1 MTTFAIGELPSKMKS
16 LLRIFG
22 LTILSLTMTNCS
34 LSPEQITSR
43 LEPSIVKIFYQNEP
57 GYGTGFFVSGEKGLC
72 TVLTAAHVVKK
83 EGKNLLQANDGK
95 VWDVAKVEMFPDGI
109 DLALVSF
116 KPEKRK
122 CNYSPLKIG
131 NSDSLSIGA
140 SIYIFGFPIR
150 SRPLVSQFVLGNVSG
165 LEQLPQGYGVSY
177 QALTVGGMSGAPVVD
192 VKGEVVAVHGMSGV
206 EALKTFPSLASLQ
219 ASSSESGRSVDQ
231 DAQKRV
237 EADVQPY
244 IFSWGIPI
252 RVLQDYRDRAIAL
265 ETEGQE
271 VELGKELEL
280 EPNKGQE
287 TQERGQK
294 KNQVSL
300 VSAKG
305 VDYRKLHDLLKAKKW
320 KEADEETDRVIL
332 KVVRRELEG
341 WLRYEDAQ
349 NFSCQDL
356 GMIDKLWVKYSN
368 GEFGI
373 SVQEQI
379 YHNLGGTKEYNLEVW
394 KKFGDKVGWRQKGEW
409 LNYTE
414 LTSLE
419 EHYSG
424 HLPVAPFWG
433 GVGVWFFSRASTCR
447 Y

>member
-1 MTTFAIGELPSKMKS
+1 MKS
-16 LLRIFG
+16 LLRAFS
-22 LTILSLTMTNCS
+22 LTFLSLTLTNCS

-43 LEPSIVKIFYQNEP
+43 LEPSIVKIFHQNEP
-57 GYGTGFFVSGEKGLC
+57 EYGTGFFVSGEKGLC

-206 EALKTFPSLASLQ
+206 EALKTFASLASLQ

-265 ETEGQE
+265 DTEGQE

>member
-1 MTTFAIGELPSKMKS
+1 MKS
-16 LLRIFG
+16 LLRAFS
-22 LTILSLTMTNCS
+22 LTFLSLTLTNCS

-43 LEPSIVKIFYQNEP
+43 LEPSIVKIFHQNEP
-57 GYGTGFFVSGEKGLC
+57 EYGTGFFVSGEKGLC

-271 VELGKELEL
+271 VELAKELEL
-280 EPNKGQE
+280 ELNKGQE

>member
-1 MTTFAIGELPSKMKS
+1 MKS
-16 LLRIFG
+16 LLRAFS
-22 LTILSLTMTNCS
+22 LTFLSLTLTNCS

-43 LEPSIVKIFYQNEP
+43 LEPSIVKIFHQNEP
-57 GYGTGFFVSGEKGLC
+57 EYGTGFFVSGEKGLC

-122 CNYSPLKIG
+122 CNYSPLKIS

-265 ETEGQE
+265 DTEGQE

-379 YHNLGGTKEYNLEVW
+379 YHNLGGTKEYDLEVW

-424 HLPVAPFWG
+424 HLPGAPFWG

>member
-1 MTTFAIGELPSKMKS
+1 MKS
-16 LLRIFG
+16 LLRAFS
-22 LTILSLTMTNCS
+22 LTFLSLTLTNCS

-43 LEPSIVKIFYQNEP
+43 LEPSIVKIFHQNEP
-57 GYGTGFFVSGEKGLC
+57 EYGTGFFVSGEKGLC

-83 EGKNLLQANDGK
+83 EGKNLLQTNDGK

-150 SRPLVSQFVLGNVSG
+150 SRPLVSQFVLGNVSR

-206 EALKTFPSLASLQ
+206 EALKTFASLASLQ

-265 ETEGQE
+265 DTEGQE
-271 VELGKELEL
+271 VELAKKLEL
-280 EPNKGQE
+280 EPYKGQE

-356 GMIDKLWVKYSN
+356 GMIDKLWVEYSN

-419 EHYSG
+419 KHYSG

>member
-1 MTTFAIGELPSKMKS
+1 MKS
-16 LLRIFG
+16 LLRAFS
-22 LTILSLTMTNCS
+22 LTFLSLTLTNCS

-43 LEPSIVKIFYQNEP
+43 LEPSIVKIFHQNEP
-57 GYGTGFFVSGEKGLC
+57 EYGTGFFVSGEKGLC

-265 ETEGQE
+265 DTEGQE

-379 YHNLGGTKEYNLEVW
+379 YHNLGGTKEYDLEVW

>member
-1 MTTFAIGELPSKMKS
+1 MKS
-16 LLRIFG
+16 ILRIFG

-43 LEPSIVKIFYQNEP
+43 LEPSIVKIFHQNEP
-57 GYGTGFFVSGEKGLC
+57 EYGTGFFVSGEKGLC

-83 EGKNLLQANDGK
+83 EGKNLLQTNDGK

-265 ETEGQE
+265 DTEGQE

-320 KEADEETDRVIL
+320 KEADAETRVKIL
-332 KVVRRELEG
+332 KVANRESEG
-341 WLRYEDAQ
+341 WLRQEDAK

-356 GMIDKLWVKYSN
+356 GTIDKLWVKYSN
-368 GEFGI
+368 GKFGF
-373 SVQEQI
+373 SVQKQI
-379 YHNLGGTKEYNLEVW
+379 YQGVGGSKEYNSDDY
-394 KKFGDKVGWRQKGEW
+394 KKFADKVGWRKGGKW
-409 LNYTE
+409 LNYSE
-414 LTSLE
+414 LTFSE
-419 EHYSG
+419 KHYTG
-424 HLPVAPFWG
+424 HLPIWGRGVAVISVWG
-433 GVGVWFFSRASTCR
+433 WVKGIFLSCGDL
-447 Y
+447 

>member
-1 MTTFAIGELPSKMKS
+1 MKS
-16 LLRIFG
+16 LLRAFS
-22 LTILSLTMTNCS
+22 LTFLSLTLTNCS

-43 LEPSIVKIFYQNEP
+43 LEPSIVKIFHQNEP
-57 GYGTGFFVSGEKGLC
+57 EYGTGFFVSGEKGLC

-83 EGKNLLQANDGK
+83 EGKNLLQTNDGK

-265 ETEGQE
+265 DTEGQE

-379 YHNLGGTKEYNLEVW
+379 YHNLGGTKEYDLEVW

>member
-1 MTTFAIGELPSKMKS
+1 
-16 LLRIFG
+16 
-22 LTILSLTMTNCS
+22 MTNCS

-43 LEPSIVKIFYQNEP
+43 LEPSIVKIFHQNEP
-57 GYGTGFFVSGEKGLC
+57 EYGTGFFVSGEKGLC

-83 EGKNLLQANDGK
+83 EGKNLLQTNDGK

-265 ETEGQE
+265 DTEGQE

-320 KEADEETDRVIL
+320 KEADAETRVKIL
-332 KVVRRELEG
+332 KVANRESEG
-341 WLRYEDAQ
+341 WLRQEDAK

-356 GMIDKLWVKYSN
+356 GTIDKLWVKYSN
-368 GEFGI
+368 GKFGF
-373 SVQEQI
+373 SVQKQI
-379 YHNLGGTKEYNLEVW
+379 YQGVGGSKEYNSDDY
-394 KKFGDKVGWRQKGEW
+394 KKFADKVGWRKGGKW
-409 LNYTE
+409 LNYSE
-414 LTSLE
+414 LTFSE
-419 EHYSG
+419 KHYTG
-424 HLPVAPFWG
+424 HLPIWGRGVAVISVWG
-433 GVGVWFFSRASTCR
+433 WVKGIFLSCGDL
-447 Y
+447 

>member
-1 MTTFAIGELPSKMKS
+1 MKS
-16 LLRIFG
+16 LLRAFS
-22 LTILSLTMTNCS
+22 LTFLSLTLTNCS

-43 LEPSIVKIFYQNEP
+43 LEPSIVKIFHQNEP
-57 GYGTGFFVSGEKGLC
+57 EYGTGFFVSGEKGLC

-83 EGKNLLQANDGK
+83 EGKNLLQTNDGK

-206 EALKTFPSLASLQ
+206 EALKTFASLASLQ

-265 ETEGQE
+265 DTEGQE

>member
-1 MTTFAIGELPSKMKS
+1 MKS
-16 LLRIFG
+16 LLRAFS
-22 LTILSLTMTNCS
+22 LTFLSLTLTNCS

-43 LEPSIVKIFYQNEP
+43 LEPSIVKIFHQNEP
-57 GYGTGFFVSGEKGLC
+57 EYGTGFFVSGEKGLC

-122 CNYSPLKIG
+122 CNYSPLKIS

-265 ETEGQE
+265 DTEGQE

-379 YHNLGGTKEYNLEVW
+379 YHNLGGTKEYDLEVW

>member
-1 MTTFAIGELPSKMKS
+1 MKS
-16 LLRIFG
+16 LLRAFS
-22 LTILSLTMTNCS
+22 LTFLSLTLTNCS

-43 LEPSIVKIFYQNEP
+43 LEPSIVKIFHQNEP
-57 GYGTGFFVSGEKGLC
+57 EYGTGFFVSGEKGLC

-83 EGKNLLQANDGK
+83 EGKNLLQTNDGK

>member
-1 MTTFAIGELPSKMKS
+1 MKS
-16 LLRIFG
+16 LLRAFS
-22 LTILSLTMTNCS
+22 LTFLSLTLTNCS

-43 LEPSIVKIFYQNEP
+43 LEPSIVKIFHQNEP
-57 GYGTGFFVSGEKGLC
+57 EYGTGFFVSGEKGLC

-83 EGKNLLQANDGK
+83 EGKNLLQTNDGK

-206 EALKTFPSLASLQ
+206 EALKTFASLASLQ

-265 ETEGQE
+265 DTEGQE

-305 VDYRKLHDLLKAKKW
+305 VDYRKLRDLLKAKKW

>member
-1 MTTFAIGELPSKMKS
+1 MKS
-16 LLRIFG
+16 LLRAFS
-22 LTILSLTMTNCS
+22 LTFLSLTLTNCS

-43 LEPSIVKIFYQNEP
+43 LEPSIVKIFHQNEP
-57 GYGTGFFVSGEKGLC
+57 EYGTGFFVSGEKGLC

-83 EGKNLLQANDGK
+83 EGKNLLQTNDGK

-265 ETEGQE
+265 DTEGQE

-287 TQERGQK
+287 PQERGQK

-379 YHNLGGTKEYNLEVW
+379 YHNLGGTKEYDLEVW

-433 GVGVWFFSRASTCR
+433 GVGVWFFSRSSTCR

>member
-1 MTTFAIGELPSKMKS
+1 MKS
-16 LLRIFG
+16 LLRAFS
-22 LTILSLTMTNCS
+22 LTFLSLTLTNCS

-43 LEPSIVKIFYQNEP
+43 LEPSIVKIFHQNEP
-57 GYGTGFFVSGEKGLC
+57 EYGTGFFVSGEKGLC

-83 EGKNLLQANDGK
+83 EGKNLLQTNDGK

-265 ETEGQE
+265 DTEGQE

>member
-1 MTTFAIGELPSKMKS
+1 MKF
-16 LLRIFG
+16 LLRVFS
-22 LTILSLTMTNCS
+22 LTFLSLTLTNCS

-57 GYGTGFFVSGEKGLC
+57 EYGTGFFVSGEKGLC

-265 ETEGQE
+265 DTEGQE

>member
-1 MTTFAIGELPSKMKS
+1 MKS
-16 LLRIFG
+16 LLRAFS
-22 LTILSLTMTNCS
+22 LTFLSLTLTNCS

-43 LEPSIVKIFYQNEP
+43 LEPSIVKIFHQNEP
-57 GYGTGFFVSGEKGLC
+57 EYGTGFFVSGEKGLC

-83 EGKNLLQANDGK
+83 EGKNLLQTNDGK

-265 ETEGQE
+265 DTEGQE
-271 VELGKELEL
+271 VELAKELEL

>member
-1 MTTFAIGELPSKMKS
+1 MKS
-16 LLRIFG
+16 LLRAFS
-22 LTILSLTMTNCS
+22 LTFLSLTLTNCS

-43 LEPSIVKIFYQNEP
+43 LEPSIVKIFHQNEP
-57 GYGTGFFVSGEKGLC
+57 EYGTGFFVSGEKGLC

-83 EGKNLLQANDGK
+83 EGKNLLQTNDGK

-192 VKGEVVAVHGMSGV
+192 VKGEVVAVHGMSDV

-265 ETEGQE
+265 DTEGQE

-280 EPNKGQE
+280 ETYKGQE

-379 YHNLGGTKEYNLEVW
+379 YQNLGGTKEYNLEVW

>member
-1 MTTFAIGELPSKMKS
+1 MKS
-16 LLRIFG
+16 LLRAFS
-22 LTILSLTMTNCS
+22 LTFLSLTLTNCS

-43 LEPSIVKIFYQNEP
+43 LEPSIVKIFHQNEP
-57 GYGTGFFVSGEKGLC
+57 EYGTGFFVSGEKGLC

-83 EGKNLLQANDGK
+83 EGKNLLQTNDGK

-177 QALTVGGMSGAPVVD
+177 QALTVAGMSGAPVVD

-265 ETEGQE
+265 DTEGQE

>member
-1 MTTFAIGELPSKMKS
+1 MKS
-16 LLRIFG
+16 LLRAFS
-22 LTILSLTMTNCS
+22 LTFLSLTLTNCS

-43 LEPSIVKIFYQNEP
+43 LEPSIVKIFHQNEP
-57 GYGTGFFVSGEKGLC
+57 EYGTGFFVSGEKGLC

-83 EGKNLLQANDGK
+83 EGKNLLQTNDGK

-271 VELGKELEL
+271 VELAKELEL

>member
-83 EGKNLLQANDGK
+83 EGKNLLQTNDGK

>member
-1 MTTFAIGELPSKMKS
+1 MKF
-16 LLRIFG
+16 LLRAFS
-22 LTILSLTMTNCS
+22 LTFLSLTLTNCS

-57 GYGTGFFVSGEKGLC
+57 EYGTGFFVSGEKGLC

-83 EGKNLLQANDGK
+83 EGKNLLQTNDGK

-206 EALKTFPSLASLQ
+206 EALKTFASLASLQ

-379 YHNLGGTKEYNLEVW
+379 YHNLGGTKEYDLEVW

>member
-1 MTTFAIGELPSKMKS
+1 MKS
-16 LLRIFG
+16 LLRAFS
-22 LTILSLTMTNCS
+22 LTFLSLTLTNCS

-43 LEPSIVKIFYQNEP
+43 LEPSIVKIFHQNEP
-57 GYGTGFFVSGEKGLC
+57 EYGTGFFVSGEKGLC

-83 EGKNLLQANDGK
+83 EGKNLLQTNDGK

-265 ETEGQE
+265 DTEGQE

-305 VDYRKLHDLLKAKKW
+305 VDYRKLRDLLKAKKW

>member
-1 MTTFAIGELPSKMKS
+1 MKS
-16 LLRIFG
+16 LLRAFS
-22 LTILSLTMTNCS
+22 LTFLSLTLTNCS

-43 LEPSIVKIFYQNEP
+43 LEPSIVKIFHQNEP
-57 GYGTGFFVSGEKGLC
+57 QYGTGFFVSGEKGLC

-83 EGKNLLQANDGK
+83 EGKNLLQTNDGK

-265 ETEGQE
+265 DTEGQE
-271 VELGKELEL
+271 VELAKELEL

-332 KVVRRELEG
+332 KVANRESEG
-341 WLRYEDAQ
+341 WLRWEDAE

-356 GMIDKLWVKYSN
+356 GTSDKLWVKYSN
-368 GEFGI
+368 GKFGF
-373 SVQEQI
+373 SVQKQI
-379 YHNLGGTKEYNLEVW
+379 YQGMGGSKEYNW
-394 KKFGDKVGWRQKGEW
+394 DNYKKFADKVGWRKGGEW
-409 LNYTE
+409 LSYSQLTFSEKHYT
-414 LTSLE
+414 
-419 EHYSG
+419 G
-424 HLPVAPFWG
+424 HLPLGWRSRG
-433 GVGVWFFSRASTCR
+433 HFSLMWRPVNCNI
-447 Y
+447 